1 MEKNMSNFKKLATS
15 FLRDESG
22 QSMIEYTL
30 VATLIGLAAVAA
42 MTPLGTAIATAFD
55 KVANQLNGV

>member
-1 MEKNMSNFKKLATS
+1 MKNLKKLAAG
-15 FLRDESG
+15 FVRDESG

-42 MTPLGTAIATAFD
+42 MTPLGTAIGSAFN
-55 KVANQLNGV
+55 KISNQLNGV

>member
-1 MEKNMSNFKKLATS
+1 MKNLKKLAAG
-15 FLRDESG
+15 FVRDDSG

-42 MTPLGTAIATAFD
+42 MTPLGTAIGTAFD
-55 KVANQLNGV
+55 KIANQLNGV

>member
-1 MEKNMSNFKKLATS
+1 MKNLKKLAAG
-15 FLRDESG
+15 FMHDESG

-42 MTPLGTAIATAFD
+42 MTPLGTAIGTAFD